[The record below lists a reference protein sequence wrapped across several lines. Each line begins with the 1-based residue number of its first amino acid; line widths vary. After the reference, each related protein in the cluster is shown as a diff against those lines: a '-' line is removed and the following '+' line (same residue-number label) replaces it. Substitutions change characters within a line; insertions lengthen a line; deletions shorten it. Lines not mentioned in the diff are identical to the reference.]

1 MDKKQ
6 SLAHVRTALAEA
18 ARWAHL
24 RVSLEEI
31 ADDVRPLVDDLST
44 FSPIETVPLLSGLLT
59 LPEYQRH
66 CIRLELL
73 SALALVHCRG
83 RKRPRIKDANRW
95 FCSLGES
102 RCVSGEE
109 PAEDVFV
116 SLVYDQRAD
125 YRVLRGCWQ
134 DAGFYTQII
143 LDVVATMPNEGPFG
157 QIKKSIQGLLAVS
170 DIVCGKAGLGR
181 YEVGSE
187 QYHATLAQEHLPS
200 RDNLIGRATVSLAE
214 LAALGVTPTDL
225 EPFILTSQ
233 TKSALVGQEAAYNCL
248 DRHPLV
254 FLGNGDLVVARPSS
268 LSVAARDYVIACV
281 LTDEPCTDAFDVQL
295 AKAYSRRVSET
306 PFFETAP
313 TATMPWR
320 KRGAYRIARSGLP
333 VDQGHYLV
341 GHLVL
346 PTVRTHADGGL
357 GGGHLVDGAL
367 REELRTSADEVARGL
382 ARQPDFKG
390 GVLLLAVCGWGR
402 ECAMPDLEWEADGWR
417 VQTASAADLVRLG
430 QINGVDAK
438 YLWRFLDGLDAATS
452 AGVQFPIHHD
462 LLNLMAWMRS
472 NEGHFIPHS
481 DLDLPERVSAD
492 SRLLCH
498 VAPDVGRSLRA
509 EAVAEHDLHHSHD
522 NAGRRHE
529 LMRAQP
535 DAEFVSRSSRRVYG
549 SVDAARHRKFVGV
562 YEGLSHLWVSVDA
575 PNIPDTEVQYHL
587 WRMTAG
593 WLHRLGSAFDQRRAP
608 SPEPEKLMV
617 YVEFRDVAPSQMTGE
632 RPVPAELASLC
643 RIEEHGERNA
653 CKIIFDVGFL
663 RGASLAENVA
673 ERLLVRTLARAYL
686 RLLNVDNDGAEAREL
701 EAAIVPNDDARSF
714 HIFQTHDYRDY
725 VRESLPG
732 ELVKIDAVDDAAARI
747 GLAWRVVPAPEAM
760 RIEGRRDCTS
770 FLESLVDAQAAELLE
785 ALRSLN
791 RASALRRLI
800 YNCEKA
806 DAEESHWR
814 RTSAALLGLHGD
826 GPETVSRFTNRLSD
840 FAGAR
845 SASRILIEMA
855 LCESSLKGG
864 ATLSDLGMSKLIAHA
879 ALVVSIGG
887 LSDAIHLNVLT
898 PEITISPLG
907 DVLFRDEFG
916 ALVARP
922 LMARVLGDRV
932 IAEAPRQK
940 RNYEDPRTIER
951 GAAEIDR
958 EFLEIWKTEM
968 GFDLNEVA
976 PILEALQ
983 EKGIAEGNAV
993 LELTQD
999 EFFLLACADGLPESA
1014 AASFLSQFCL
1024 ATRPSWTRPPSGF
1037 DIKDIYPWRFGRRLS
1052 FMTRPILR
1060 LDDSTNPRL
1069 MLAPGALASSIIYVF
1084 EGARLGRLDRSFFT
1098 TRRMKD
1104 SWLGKARE
1112 GHTFNGK
1119 VAQRLSQAHWNV
1131 RENIGLPEVFN
1142 RHLDRNW
1149 GDVDVLAWKE
1159 GRNEILA
1166 IESKDLAPAR
1176 NLSEIASLLSEYQGA
1191 ESRGKPDKLR
1201 KHLNRVALLGEN
1213 LECVQRF
1220 TGVPAPKIVSCLAC
1234 SSVVPMQYA
1243 RIEALSDTKVG
1254 TLEEVLALVC

>member
-1 MDKKQ
+1 MNEKP
-6 SLAHVRTALAEA
+6 SLTHVQAALAEA

-24 RVSLEEI
+24 QVSLEEI
-31 ADDVRPLVDDLST
+31 ADDVKPLVRDLST
-44 FSPIETVPLLSGLLT
+44 FDPIETVPLLSGLLT
-59 LPEYQRH
+59 QSEYQWH

-83 RKRPRIKDANRW
+83 RKRPRIEDANRW

-116 SLVYDQRAD
+116 SLVYDQQAD
-125 YRVLRGCWQ
+125 YRILRGCWQ

-143 LDVVATMPNEGPFG
+143 LDVVATMPDEGPFG
-157 QIKKSIQGLLAVS
+157 QIKRSTQALLAVS

-181 YEVGSE
+181 YEVGAE
-187 QYHATLAQEHLPS
+187 QHHATLAQEHLPS
-200 RDNLIGRATVSLAE
+200 RDDLIGRATVPLAE
-214 LAALGVTPTDL
+214 LAALGVTPLDL

-233 TKSALVGQEAAYNCL
+233 MKSALVGQEAAYSYL
-248 DRHPLV
+248 DRHPLAL
-254 FLGNGDLVVARPSS
+254 LGNGDLTVARPSS

-295 AKAYSRRVSET
+295 AKAYLRRVSET
-306 PFFETAP
+306 PFFESAP
-313 TATMPWR
+313 TVPWR
-320 KRGAYRIARSGLP
+320 KRGAYHIAHSGVR
-333 VDQGHYLV
+333 VDQGHHLV
-341 GHLVL
+341 CHLVL
-346 PTVRTHADGGL
+346 PTVRTHVDGGF
-357 GGGHLVDGAL
+357 GGCHLLDGAL
-367 REELRTSADEVARGL
+367 REELRSSADEVARGL
-382 ARQPDFKG
+382 ACQPDFKG
-390 GVLLLAVCGWGR
+390 GVLLLAICGWGR
-402 ECAMPDLEWEADGWR
+402 ECEMPDLEWEADGWR
-417 VQTASAADLVRLG
+417 VQSASAADLVRLE
-430 QINGVDAK
+430 QINGVGAK

-452 AGVQFPIHHD
+452 AGLEFPIRGD

-481 DLDLPERVSAD
+481 DLDLPERVSSD
-492 SRLLCH
+492 SPLLCH

-509 EAVAEHDLHHSHD
+509 EALTERNLHHSLD
-522 NAGRRHE
+522 NAGRRHQ
-529 LMRAQP
+529 LMRAPP
-535 DAEFVSRSSRRVYG
+535 DGEFLCASSRRVYA
-549 SVDAARHRKFVGV
+549 SVDSVSRGELVAV
-562 YEGLSHLWVSVDA
+562 YEGGSHLWVSVDT

-587 WRMTAG
+587 WRMTTG
-593 WLHRLGSAFDQRRAP
+593 WLHRVGTALDQRLTA
-608 SPEPEKLMV
+608 STEPEKLMV
-617 YVEFRDVAPSQMTGE
+617 YVEFHDVDPSQMIGE
-632 RPVPAELASLC
+632 RPQPGHLASLC
-643 RIEEHGERNA
+643 RIEEHGEKNA
-653 CKIIFDVGFL
+653 CKVIFDVGFL
-663 RGASLAENVA
+663 RGASLAENIA

-686 RLLNVDNDGAEAREL
+686 RLLDVDNEDADARKL
-701 EAAIVPNDDARSF
+701 EAAIVPNNDARSF

-725 VRESLPG
+725 VRASLPG
-732 ELVKIDAVDDAAARI
+732 ELVEIDAVDDAAARI

-770 FLESLVDAQAAELLE
+770 FLASLVDTQAGELLE
-785 ALRSLN
+785 ALRSFN

-826 GPETVSRFTNRLSD
+826 GSETVGQVINRLSD

-855 LCESSLKGG
+855 LCESSLEGG
-864 ATLSDLGMSKLIAHA
+864 ATLSDLEMSKLIARA
-879 ALVVSIGG
+879 ALVISIGG
-887 LSDAIHLNVLT
+887 LSDAIHLNVLS

-922 LMARVLGDRV
+922 MMARMLGDRV
-932 IAEAPRQK
+932 IADAPRQK

-951 GAAEIDR
+951 EAAEIAD
-958 EFLEIWKTEM
+958 EFLEIWKAEM
-968 GFDLNEVA
+968 GFDLKEVA

-983 EKGIAEGNAV
+983 EKGVAEGNAV

-999 EFFLLACADGLPESA
+999 EFFQLACADGLPESA

-1024 ATRPSWTRPPSGF
+1024 ATRPSWTRPPSDF

-1069 MLAPGALASSIIYVF
+1069 MIAPGALSSSIIYVF
-1084 EGARLGRLDRSFFT
+1084 EGARLGRLDRSFFR

-1119 VAQRLSQAHWNV
+1119 VAQGLSQADWNV

-1142 RHLDRNW
+1142 RHLERNW

-1166 IESKDLAPAR
+1166 VESKDLAPAR

-1191 ESRGKPDKLR
+1191 ESGGKPDKLR

-1220 TGVPAPKIVSCLAC
+1220 TGVPAPKIVSCLVC